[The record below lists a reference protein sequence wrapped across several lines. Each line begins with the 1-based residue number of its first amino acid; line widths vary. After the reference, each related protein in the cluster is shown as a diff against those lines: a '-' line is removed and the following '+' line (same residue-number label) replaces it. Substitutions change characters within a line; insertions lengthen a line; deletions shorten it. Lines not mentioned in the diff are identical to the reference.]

1 MVELFIL
8 KFFFYEQFLLP
19 VLCAVGA
26 HFFFS
31 LQFYVLFFP
40 MEARLECGIFTSLH
54 NDLNFLVENSRG
66 ILYHSFESRLSIAV
80 VLSIPHYTR
89 GPEDCYII
97 SM

>member
-8 KFFFYEQFLLP
+8 KYFFYEQFLLP
-19 VLCAVGA
+19 VLCCSWGT
-26 HFFFS
+26 FFFS
-31 LQFYVLFFP
+31 SIFVLFFP

-80 VLSIPHYTR
+80 LSIPHYTR